1 MTPQVGPR
9 TRAPLLCLTAICLCL
24 TVICLSLLVR
34 PAAATF
40 ISYTFDPGSEL
51 IETDSAVLP
60 VSGNFTL
67 NTTDGSVTG
76 GAITISG
83 PTPFPLTS
91 TSIGP
96 VTNGGVV
103 EGIQAFFNNDF
114 GESVLLSFTPA
125 LGVPGTLQ
133 GAFLGS
139 NPTFPADLA
148 SFSGSVTGTVPVPEA
163 PTWAMM
169 LAGFAG
175 LGYVGYRRTRRAPVT
190 IA

>member
-9 TRAPLLCLTAICLCL
+9 TRARMLCL

-34 PAAATF
+34 PAAATV

-60 VSGNFTL
+60 VSGNFTFD
-67 NTTDGSVTG
+67 TTDGSVTG
-76 GAITISG
+76 GAITVSG

-91 TSIGP
+91 TSINP
-96 VTNGGVV
+96 VTIGGVV
-103 EGIQAFFNNDF
+103 AGIQAFVNNDF
-114 GESVLLSFTPA
+114 AESFLLSFTPA

-133 GAFLGS
+133 VALLGS
-139 NPTFPADLA
+139 SAGFPADLA